1 MFYLRTRR
9 CACVCRVWSVCVQFW
24 ELRRLPMLH
33 VGWQPAVRTVRRM
46 APRGSVPSR
55 FISTFRLNA
64 RARALRRASL
74 PVLCEPSDSHRQFS
88 PLYTLLLLGG
98 VLYNLHR
105 VEGRELAVVK

>member
-1 MFYLRTRR
+1 
-9 CACVCRVWSVCVQFW
+9 VQFW

-33 VGWQPAVRTVRRM
+33 VGWQPAVRTARRM
-46 APRGSVPSR
+46 APRGSIPSR

-88 PLYTLLLLGG
+88 PLYSAACSTI
-98 VLYNLHR
+98 YI
-105 VEGRELAVVK
+105 A

>member
-1 MFYLRTRR
+1 M
-9 CACVCRVWSVCVQFW
+9 CVSSVECVQFW

-33 VGWQPAVRTVRRM
+33 VGWQPAVRTARRM
-46 APRGSVPSR
+46 ALRGSVPSR

-88 PLYTLLLLGG
+88 PLLGG

-105 VEGRELAVVK
+105 VEGRELAVAK